1 MEIIEKQVEKTKEVP
16 CGYWDN
22 YGYGYGRNINGKANA
37 GLTLGI
43 VGTVLGGAAL
53 LGRRN
58 NGFNLFGNS
67 TGTSGSDANIAIA
80 SCGGFGSGYTSPTA
94 FQAWEKSCEDTLAL
108 QKGLYD
114 WALTQQ
120 SQRFADRQTLNAEL
134 FSVWKSQVDADFGL
148 YKSTRDGF
156 DALNARHTADTFSL
170 YKSQRDADDSIRQE
184 LSDLKAQVAI
194 NAAIRPYQD
203 KLIQCEIDK
212 AFTAGINYTDR
223 KTCNMIK
230 GQVVLPNTP
239 TVTGFGSY
247 CCCPNTVT
255 TTATNA

>member
-16 CGYWDN
+16 YGYWENCGYG
-22 YGYGYGRNINGKANA
+22 GYGYGRNVNGKANA

-43 VGTVLGGAAL
+43 IGTVLGGAAL

-58 NGFNLFGNS
+58 GFNLFGNS
-67 TGTSGSDANIAIA
+67 AGTSGSDANIAIA
-80 SCGGFGSGYTSPTA
+80 SCGGVGSGYGYAAPTA

-108 QKGLYD
+108 QEGLYD
-114 WALTQQ
+114 WALAQQ

-134 FSVWKSQVDADFGL
+134 FSVWKSQVDAF
-148 YKSTRDGF
+148 
-156 DALNARHTADTFSL
+156 NL

-223 KTCNMIK
+223 KTCKMIE
-230 GQVVLPNTP
+230 GQYDSSKS
-239 TVTGFGSY
+239 SY
-247 CCCPNTVT
+247 IRR
-255 TTATNA
+255 